1 MQQRRSN
8 YEQKRVERQ
17 SQRESKLKG
26 IRQKKFEEELVN

>member
-8 YEQKRVERQ
+8 YEVKRVERQ
-17 SQRESKLKG
+17 SQRENKLKG